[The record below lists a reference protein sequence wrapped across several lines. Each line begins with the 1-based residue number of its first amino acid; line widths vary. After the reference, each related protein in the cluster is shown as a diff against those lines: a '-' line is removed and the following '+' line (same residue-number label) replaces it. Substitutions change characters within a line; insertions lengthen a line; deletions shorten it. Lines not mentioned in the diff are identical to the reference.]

1 MHVCMHVLIFMV
13 CEAVRLQKEEFLN
26 VKEIFT
32 LYFLTTVTS
41 AGWQVKLSDPIWH
54 VSSLSGEDGF
64 TLLYSIYFS
73 LRTKC
78 AALELDLG

>member
-1 MHVCMHVLIFMV
+1 MHVLIFMV